1 MENGK
6 MDAMLLAELTDAFQ
20 DIGSQFGFMNIVVKS
35 NKDYTDIYLVDK
47 HALQIE
53 IDWREFNLF
62 MYVVYLKDGKLP
74 NKNII
79 YRYNDGHWCRKYL
92 EEIYRTKRPKAPPPP
107 HRHSSDYIRSVF
119 RFYEQLISKNNGI
132 LRKFLSDID

>member
-1 MENGK
+1 MEKGK
-6 MDAMLLAELTDAFQ
+6 MDTMLLAELTDAFQ

-92 EEIYRTKRPKAPPPP
+92 YRQR
-107 HRHSSDYIRSVF
+107 
-119 RFYEQLISKNNGI
+119 
-132 LRKFLSDID
+132 